1 MYSGAEVAVR
11 AWSGV
16 APPKEEG
23 RAAGKD
29 CPTRNVEVLNTRR
42 IMHLFSDRLKSETT
56 YQSAASFS
64 CMPARR
70 GETQRSGNHPNARS
84 VPLTIW
90 KIVPDTFI
98 GARKGDL
105 WVAMLFLKTSVGIAL
120 SPRYIARQR
129 RSARLKETLYWQKP
143 NDGSIWLYRSLRLTF
158 RPAEELRASSQNGKQ
173 PDAPVNL
180 SKPVAIFC
188 AGSRSAVPPSP
199 LQDNYQPAFDASTT
213 TLVLTPTRS

>member
-1 MYSGAEVAVR
+1 VYSGAEVAVR

-16 APPKEEG
+16 APPKKDVDHSEEEG

-64 CMPARR
+64 CMPARA

-98 GARKGDL
+98 GDQKGGFMSSNAVL
-105 WVAMLFLKTSVGIAL
+105 ENVRRYRAVAS
-120 SPRYIARQR
+120 
-129 RSARLKETLYWQKP
+129 
-143 NDGSIWLYRSLRLTF
+143 LYRQS
-158 RPAEELRASSQNGKQ
+158 E
-173 PDAPVNL
+173 
-180 SKPVAIFC
+180 
-188 AGSRSAVPPSP
+188 RSCVGTSE
-199 LQDNYQPAFDASTT
+199 
-213 TLVLTPTRS
+213 